1 VGGHLEIK
9 LEAQCFSSFEDALR
23 GYNFDDEPGGKSLET

>member
-1 VGGHLEIK
+1 MSLNMSNEE
-9 LEAQCFSSFEDALR
+9 LEDALR